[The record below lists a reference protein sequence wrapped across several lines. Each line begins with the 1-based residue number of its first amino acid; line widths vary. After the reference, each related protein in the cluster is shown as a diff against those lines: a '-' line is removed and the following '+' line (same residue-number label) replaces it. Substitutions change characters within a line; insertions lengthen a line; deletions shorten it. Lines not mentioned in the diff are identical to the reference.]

1 MNAIAIGA
9 FDQQIIRGG
18 YDGGIGNDR
27 LIRAAEIAAE
37 QNFLSRRQPKLDE
50 PRSEDMARRKKA
62 SRTAGGKLEQIAELL
77 RLKKCARFPRVVLG
91 IQRQRRLVPRKTF
104 FVCVMRILL
113 LKSSAV
119 SKAETRDLIGCRC

>member
-1 MNAIAIGA
+1 KNDPFLRLGPLNDFEQCIFGVFGRMNAIAIGA

-77 RLKKCARFPRVVLG
+77 R
-91 IQRQRRLVPRKTF
+91 
-104 FVCVMRILL
+104 
-113 LKSSAV
+113 
-119 SKAETRDLIGCRC
+119 